1 LTPLDVLRAALDL
14 PPRRAAATAH
24 WQWVEMADGVRLA
37 TWVFRPADRPRA
49 PVVLIRTPYGARS
62 FRVPMRLLARLF
74 AEAGYACALQ
84 DVRGRYESEGQFEP
98 FVNEAADGERTLAWL
113 LDQAWCD
120 GRLAL
125 VGFSYLAFTAWAA
138 AARAPDAVRA
148 VAVGIGA
155 SDFHP
160 VFYPGGAFSLETALR
175 WAASLGER
183 ADVPEWRIDLARAL
197 RFRPVR
203 AADRVAIRER
213 SFYRDW
219 LDHPRRDEFWRARS
233 APLERMPAALL
244 LAGWYDLFLGPQLAD
259 YAALAA
265 GGAAARPPRL
275 VVGPWT
281 HGRYARW
288 SFGPREQW
296 FAHVAASEILAFL
309 DRELGDDGAPA
320 ARPVRL
326 FELGGRGWID
336 ADAWP
341 PPGTAERSLY
351 LRGAGRAN
359 TLAGDG
365 RLELEAPGGAEPPD
379 RFDYDPASP
388 VPSLGGALLG
398 PCGALD
404 QRPVE
409 LRPDVLCYT
418 SAPLD
423 RDLHLAGPV
432 RAVLFVASSA
442 PDTDFTAKLV
452 DVAPDGLATNLCEG
466 VARCRWRLGGT
477 EPAWLE
483 PGAAVRLEIDLAAT
497 CARIARGHRLRLEVS
512 SSSLPRFD
520 RNPNTRD
527 DPARAER
534 GAPARQTVLHD
545 TEHPSRLV
553 LRGSEA

>member
-1 LTPLDVLRAALDL
+1 LTPLDVLRAILDL
-14 PPRRAAATAH
+14 PPRRCAATAH
-24 WQWVEMADGVRLA
+24 WEWVAMADGVRLA

-49 PVVLIRTPYGARS
+49 PAVLIRTPYGARS
-62 FRVPMRLLARLF
+62 WRVPMRFLARLV
-74 AEAGYACALQ
+74 AEAGYACAVQ
-84 DVRGRYESEGQFEP
+84 DVRGRYASEGEFEP
-98 FVNEAADGERTLAWL
+98 FANEAADGERTIAWL

-138 AARAPDAVRA
+138 AARAPEAVRA
-148 VAVGIGA
+148 VAVGIGSA
-155 SDFHP
+155 DFHP
-160 VFYPGGAFSLETALR
+160 AFYPGGAFSLETGLR

-183 ADVPEWRIDLARAL
+183 EGVPEWRVDLPRAL
-197 RFRPVR
+197 RFLPVR

-213 SFYRDW
+213 PYFRDW
-219 LDHPRRDEFWRARS
+219 LDHPRHDEFWRERS
-233 APLERMPAALL
+233 APLRGMPAALL

-259 YAALAA
+259 HAALAA
-265 GGAAARPPRL
+265 GGASRPPRL

-281 HGRYARW
+281 HGRYTRW
-288 SFGPREQW
+288 SWSPREQW
-296 FAHVAASEILAFL
+296 FAHVAPREILGFL
-309 DRELGDDGAPA
+309 DRELGGDGAPPARA
-320 ARPVRL
+320 ARL
-326 FELGGRGWID
+326 FELGGRGWFE

-341 PPGTAERSLY
+341 PPGAAERSLY
-351 LRGAGRAN
+351 LRSGGRAN
-359 TLAGDG
+359 TLGGDG

-379 RFDYDPASP
+379 RFAYDPADP

-398 PCGALD
+398 PGGAVD

-409 LRPDVLCYT
+409 SRADVLCYT

-432 RAVLFVASSA
+432 RAVLFAASSA

-452 DVAPDGLATNLCEG
+452 EVGADGSAVNLCEG
-466 VARCRWRLGGT
+466 IARCRWRLGGP
-477 EPAWLE
+477 EPAWLQ
-483 PGAAVRLEIDLAAT
+483 PDAAVRLEIDLAAT
-497 CARIARGHRLRLEVS
+497 CARIAPGHRLRLEVS

-545 TEHPSRLV
+545 AEHPSRLV
-553 LRGSEA
+553 LQAFEA